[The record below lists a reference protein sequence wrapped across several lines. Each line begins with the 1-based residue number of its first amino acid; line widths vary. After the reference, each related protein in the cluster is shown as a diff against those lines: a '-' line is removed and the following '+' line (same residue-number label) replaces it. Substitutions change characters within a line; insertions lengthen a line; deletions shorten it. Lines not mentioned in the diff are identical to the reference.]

1 MEINYLIENFKILDE
16 AIKKIGNSEIEE
28 NIRRLEAKRYR
39 REQQED
45 QSDERDFIRQAQ
57 QDKAER
63 IAAERRLD

>member
-1 MEINYLIENFKILDE
+1 MEIETIKIEIDENFQK
-16 AIKKIGNSEIEE
+16 
-28 NIRRLEAKRYR
+28 LEAKRYR

-63 IAAERRLD
+63 IAAERGLD

>member
-1 MEINYLIENFKILDE
+1 MEIETIKIE
-16 AIKKIGNSEIEE
+16 IKE

>member
-1 MEINYLIENFKILDE
+1 MEIETIKIEIDENFQ
-16 AIKKIGNSEIEE
+16 
-28 NIRRLEAKRYR
+28 RLEAKRYR

-63 IAAERRLD
+63 VAAERGLD

>member
-1 MEINYLIENFKILDE
+1 MEIETIKIEIDKNFQ
-16 AIKKIGNSEIEE
+16 
-28 NIRRLEAKRYR
+28 RLEAKRYR

-63 IAAERRLD
+63 IAAERGLD

>member
-1 MEINYLIENFKILDE
+1 MEIETIKIEID
-16 AIKKIGNSEIEE
+16 E
-28 NIRRLEAKRYR
+28 NILRLEAKRYR

>member
-1 MEINYLIENFKILDE
+1 MKTETIKIEIDENLQ
-16 AIKKIGNSEIEE
+16 
-28 NIRRLEAKRYR
+28 RLEAKRYR

-63 IAAERRLD
+63 IAAERGLD